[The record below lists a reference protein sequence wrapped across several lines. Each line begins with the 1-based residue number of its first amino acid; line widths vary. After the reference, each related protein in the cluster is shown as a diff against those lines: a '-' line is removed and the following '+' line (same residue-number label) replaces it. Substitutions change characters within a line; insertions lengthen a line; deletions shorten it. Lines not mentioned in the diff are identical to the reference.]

1 MITME
6 EFSNRY
12 LDKSLGEY
20 DGIYDAI
27 CYRDD
32 KIEVWS
38 SGSFIKDLRY
48 FKVLIKPIDKNF
60 KVVRIN
66 MRKPEYLKS
75 GYKLSDELLQR
86 VIKCLDKDSIGRII
100 TTKSNTVWESLNYFN
115 NDIRFNEVPKLENP
129 NEPEVLPIPDYTK
142 LNK

>member
-6 EFSNRY
+6 EFAEKY
-12 LDKSLGEY
+12 LDEELGEY

-75 GYKLSDELLQR
+75 DCKLSDDLLQR
-86 VIKCLDKDSIGRII
+86 VIKCLNKDSIDRII
-100 TTKSNTVWESLNYFN
+100 STKNNTVWESLNYFN
-115 NDIRFNEVPKLENP
+115 NDMRFNEGVIKDLHGET
-129 NEPEVLPIPDYTK
+129 EVLPIPDYTK
-142 LNK
+142 LNN